1 MLLPRIVAQ
10 PARLVRG
17 VCAWRPAFLTFRH
30 YFLGGSHGAVQSARF
45 AGFRMNIAG
54 LPARAAAAPGL
65 ARWGRDL
72 TADVFFSV
80 GDAAWILAIH
90 KGVLISANPAPALMP
105 SYDLAIRAGAEDF
118 ARFLQDPPPPGW
130 HDIMGLV
137 RLGTFKVEGNVALF
151 MAHIFWFKGV
161 LALLRE
167 PRA

>member
-1 MLLPRIVAQ
+1 
-10 PARLVRG
+10 
-17 VCAWRPAFLTFRH
+17 
-30 YFLGGSHGAVQSARF
+30 
-45 AGFRMNIAG
+45 MNIAA

-72 TADVFFSV
+72 TADVLFSV

-90 KGVLISANPAPALMP
+90 KGVLISASPAPPLMP

-151 MAHIFWFKGV
+151 MAYIFWFKGV

>member
-1 MLLPRIVAQ
+1 
-10 PARLVRG
+10 
-17 VCAWRPAFLTFRH
+17 
-30 YFLGGSHGAVQSARF
+30 
-45 AGFRMNIAG
+45 MNVTA
-54 LPARAAAAPGL
+54 LPARAAATPCL

-72 TADVFFSV
+72 TADVLFSV
-80 GDAAWILAIH
+80 GEAAWILSIH
-90 KGVLISANPAPALMP
+90 KGALISATPAPAIMP
-105 SYDLAIRAGAEDF
+105 RYDLAIRTGAEDF

-137 RLGTFKVEGNVALF
+137 RLGAFKVEGNVALF